1 MSHANPAGTP
11 RGRGSLGCPI
21 IMSKLRFFSSTTLL
35 CLLLAPACD
44 AKNAAESAPA
54 DNKKVDATSDN
65 KGDNADAA
73 TPPKAAEVPAEAMKI
88 ELVARDITADVSE
101 FFPGFKGSKIEMN
114 LPKDATFKKEPGG
127 GFAAQLD
134 TKVFAVEVGFIH
146 PTKKVVADIEAGSS
160 LLKEAE
166 IVEKG
171 DGFVIQKGSYFG
183 KEGHSLNFDLP
194 PMGGLTTG
202 CRTPTGRLYPEATIR
217 KALEACKSFKV
228 TK

>member
-1 MSHANPAGTP
+1 
-11 RGRGSLGCPI
+11 
-21 IMSKLRFFSSTTLL
+21 MSKHPFFSSPFLLL
-35 CLLLAPACD
+35 CLVLAPACD
-44 AKNAAESAPA
+44 AKNAPA
-54 DNKKVDATSDN
+54 DNNKADAT
-65 KGDNADAA
+65 ADD
-73 TPPKAAEVPAEAMKI
+73 KDDKAEAAKPATAVDVPPEVMKI

-101 FFPGFKGSKIEMN
+101 FFPGFKGGKIEMN

-134 TKVFAVEVGFIH
+134 TEVFAVEVGFIH

-194 PMGGLTTG
+194 PISGLTTG